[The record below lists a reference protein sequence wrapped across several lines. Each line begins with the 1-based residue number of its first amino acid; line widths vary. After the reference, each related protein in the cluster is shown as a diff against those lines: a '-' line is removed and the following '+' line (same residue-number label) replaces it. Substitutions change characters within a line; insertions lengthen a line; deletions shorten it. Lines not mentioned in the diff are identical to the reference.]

1 MKKNIQRAKKQLQEF
16 RSVLGG
22 KIKKKKG
29 VFTLL
34 PDSDKAAGF
43 AKCISFNKCMH
54 ATLIDINGK
63 EDLSI
68 PISNSGTDVV
78 YFLYSLEGVC
88 YLQTGE
94 NNDTLILNE
103 LQSAATYC
111 ETDCKRS
118 IEIPAG
124 PRRVVN
130 LIGINKACY
139 EKEYNNNFRGLN
151 GKLQKLFDMVY
162 QQENRSHLG
171 KYNLKIGEYV
181 KDMFNSRWENE
192 ISTYLYFEGLNNLIL
207 ASQIDQFYKELEHRH
222 SETSLT
228 HDELKRIREV
238 SEYIRNYPEVHHS
251 IRALSKKAGLSAS
264 KLQEGFKLMHQRTV
278 SDHVRQVRLEKAE
291 ELIKRTDL
299 NISEIVYSIGLTS
312 RSYFC
317 KIFKKRFGCS
327 PKQYQKNAVDLAMS
341 L

>member
-1 MKKNIQRAKKQLQEF
+1 MKKNIQRAKKQLQNF
-16 RSVLGG
+16 RSALGG
-22 KIKKKKG
+22 EIKKKKG
-29 VFTLL
+29 VYTLI
-34 PDSDKAAGF
+34 PDLEKADGF
-43 AKCISFNKCMH
+43 AKCITFNKCMH
-54 ATLIDINGK
+54 ATLIDINGQQ
-63 EDLSI
+63 DLSI
-68 PISNSGTDVV
+68 PISNSGTDVI
-78 YFLYSLEGVC
+78 YFLYSLEGEC
-88 YLQTGE
+88 SLKLGPEKELQ
-94 NNDTLILNE
+94 LSE
-103 LQSAATYC
+103 LQSAVTYC
-111 ETDCKRS
+111 ETDCQRT
-118 IEIPAG
+118 IEVPAG

-130 LIGINKACY
+130 LIGINKTCY

-151 GKLQKLFDMVY
+151 GKLQKLFDMIY
-162 QQENRSHLG
+162 QQEEHSHLG

-222 SETSLT
+222 AESSLT

-238 SEYIRNYPEVHHS
+238 SEYIRNYPEVNHS

-264 KLQEGFKLMHQRTV
+264 KLQEGFKLMHKRTV

-291 ELIKRTDL
+291 ELIKQTDL

-327 PKQYQKNAVDLAMS
+327 PKQYQKNAVDLAVGI
-341 L
+341 

>member
-1 MKKNIQRAKKQLQEF
+1 
-16 RSVLGG
+16 
-22 KIKKKKG
+22 
-29 VFTLL
+29 
-34 PDSDKAAGF
+34 
-43 AKCISFNKCMH
+43 MH
-54 ATLIDINGK
+54 ATLIDINGT

-68 PISNSGTDVV
+68 PIDNPGTDVV
-78 YFLYSLEGVC
+78 YFLYSLEGTC
-88 YLQTGE
+88 KLTIGNSQKPLELQ
-94 NNDTLILNE
+94 E

-111 ETDCKRS
+111 KSDCSRS
-118 IEIPAG
+118 IEISAG

-130 LIGINKACY
+130 LIGINKSCY

-151 GKLQKLFDMVY
+151 GKLQKLFDMVFK
-162 QQENRSHLG
+162 QEDLSHLG
-171 KYNLKIGEYV
+171 RYNLKIGEYV

-207 ASQIDQFYKELEHRH
+207 ASQIDQFYKELEHKNV
-222 SETSLT
+222 ETSLT

-238 SEYIRNYPEVHHS
+238 SEYIRNYPEVNHS

-264 KLQEGFKLMHQRTV
+264 KLQEGFKMMHQRTV

-327 PKQYQKNAVDLAMS
+327 PKQYQKNAVDLAVS
-341 L
+341 I